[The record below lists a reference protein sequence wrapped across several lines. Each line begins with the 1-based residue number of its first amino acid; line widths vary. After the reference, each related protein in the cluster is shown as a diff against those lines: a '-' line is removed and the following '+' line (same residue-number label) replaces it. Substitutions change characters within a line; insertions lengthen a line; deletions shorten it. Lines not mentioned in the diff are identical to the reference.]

1 MLQQSLPNVDS
12 SEFYFRPT
20 SWVISSTQ
28 NPCRIRTC
36 KTWCTGVPFTSWF
49 RSSKIHEGKT
59 SDWLRRWFGD
69 WWNDWCW
76 SPKKKAREPIS
87 IKYLKIFAIFFWMP
101 VDHGIGLC
109 FIDVS
114 KWTKLISCDSYE
126 SMNDKGHLF
135 IFALHTRISW
145 FVRIYRQPPKKNR
158 WLNLKGNAP
167 KNLPSVDVSCHL
179 SCHSYQ
185 VGSGSMLQL
194 RPARIMRLR
203 RDGIQLVAAFV
214 DQVAPTVAIL
224 AKSRSFQCFSSAY
237 TAYNLVKPLVRN
249 NFSGMICFQKVH
261 SFYQEPNRLI
271 HFEKKIHPTIPMISR
286 GWWPCKLI
294 PRW

>member
-1 MLQQSLPNVDS
+1 ML
-12 SEFYFRPT
+12 F
-20 SWVISSTQ
+20 
-28 NPCRIRTC
+28 
-36 KTWCTGVPFTSWF
+36 
-49 RSSKIHEGKT
+49 
-59 SDWLRRWFGD
+59 
-69 WWNDWCW
+69 
-76 SPKKKAREPIS
+76 
-87 IKYLKIFAIFFWMP
+87 
-101 VDHGIGLC
+101 DHGIGLC
-109 FIDVS
+109 FIDFS

-126 SMNDKGHLF
+126 PMNDKGHLF

-158 WLNLKGNAP
+158 WLNSKGNAP

-194 RPARIMRLR
+194 RPARIMQLR

-214 DQVAPTVAIL
+214 DQVASTVAIL

-249 NFSGMICFQKVH
+249 NFSGMFCFQKVH
-261 SFYQEPNRLI
+261 SFHQEPNRFI
-271 HFEKKIHPTIPMISR
+271 HLKKKIHPTIIHPNDLAGMV
-286 GWWPCKLI
+286 PCKLI